1 MISFSLTRA
10 VLCRD
15 FQYWPL
21 VATYV
26 QIIAIEG
33 PGEMAQKVK
42 NSLHKHK
49 DSNPQTPPQKTGAVV
64 LVCNSNVGEAE
75 TGELLMLVG
84 RPAPAELVSSKFS
97 EGPC

>member
-1 MISFSLTRA
+1 MIPFSLTSA
-10 VLCRD
+10 VLRRD
-15 FQYWPL
+15 FQYGPL

-49 DSNPQTPPQKTGAVV
+49 DST
-64 LVCNSNVGEAE
+64 
-75 TGELLMLVG
+75 
-84 RPAPAELVSSKFS
+84 
-97 EGPC
+97 